1 MNSMIFQDTIHS
13 KQEIHALCGY
23 PNELV
28 NHKAVQRIDD
38 PIRDFI
44 SKSPLL
50 FMATSDAAGH
60 CDVSPRGDEAGFVF
74 VLDDQHLII
83 PERPG
88 NKRFDSLSNIL
99 DNPQIGLIF
108 VIPGL
113 KETLR
118 INGRACIVKDPKLLE
133 QMKAKNKV
141 PLLGIGVQVEE
152 CYIHCAKAF
161 MRSQVWETNTW
172 LSKEALPN
180 PAAILAEHTKKLG
193 KTEQEIQQSLQDS
206 YKNRL
211 Y

>member
-1 MNSMIFQDTIHS
+1 M
-13 KQEIHALCGY
+13 G
-23 PNELV
+23 
-28 NHKAVQRIDD
+28 
-38 PIRDFI
+38 
-44 SKSPLL
+44 
-50 FMATSDAAGH
+50 
-60 CDVSPRGDEAGFVF
+60 
-74 VLDDQHLII
+74 
-83 PERPG
+83 
-88 NKRFDSLSNIL
+88 NIL
-99 DNPQIGLIF
+99 ENPQIGLIF

-118 INGRACIVKDPKLLE
+118 INGRACIVKDPKLME
-133 QMKAKNKV
+133 RMKAKNKV

-172 LSKEALPN
+172 LLKAALPN

-193 KTEQEIQQSLQDS
+193 KSQQEIEQSLQDS